1 MAVKLYH
8 GDIVYTPSADALA
21 VYENSYIAV
30 DSGKVEG
37 IYPIIPEKYK
47 HAECID
53 YGRQMIIRLFRIC
66 MSMVHSMCREALVWI
81 AFCQT
86 G

>member
-37 IYPIIPEKYK
+37 IYPVIPE
-47 HAECID
+47 
-53 YGRQMIIRLFRIC
+53 IC

>member
-37 IYPIIPEKYK
+37 IYPVIPEKYK

-53 YGRQMIIRLFRIC
+53 IRLRSGSGF
-66 MSMVHSMCREALVWI
+66 AW
-81 AFCQT
+81 QDNQ
-86 G
+86 

>member
-37 IYPIIPEKYK
+37 ILSGNSGEIYT
-47 HAECID
+47 
-53 YGRQMIIRLFRIC
+53 QN
-66 MSMVHSMCREALVWI
+66 V
-81 AFCQT
+81 
-86 G
+86 